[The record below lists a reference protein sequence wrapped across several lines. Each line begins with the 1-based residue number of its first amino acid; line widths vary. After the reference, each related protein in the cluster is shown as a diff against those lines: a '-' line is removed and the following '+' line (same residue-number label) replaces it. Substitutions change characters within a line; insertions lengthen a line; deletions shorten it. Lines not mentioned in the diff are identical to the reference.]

1 VDVIEA
7 ISSRRSLGK
16 WSEAAPSQDLIEAML
31 EAAINAPNHHDSQP
45 WRFFVLRDE
54 AREHFG
60 DALVDALLRRNPDLP
75 VDKAQV
81 LAAAERAKPL
91 RAPVLIVVAC
101 KHSTNPKIVPSED
114 YAACSAAIQNL
125 LLAAHGLGLTAQWKT
140 GEAIT
145 DSQVKRHFG
154 LAKEDQIVGIVYVG
168 YAADEAMQTAK
179 IRSRSYEA
187 VTSWLN

>member
-1 VDVIEA
+1 M
-7 ISSRRSLGK
+7 
-16 WSEAAPSQDLIEAML
+16 PSQDLIEAML
-31 EAAINAPNHHDSQP
+31 EAAIHAPNHHDSQP

-54 AREHFG
+54 AREQFG
-60 DALVDALLRRNPDLP
+60 DVLVDALLRRNPDLP
-75 VDKAQV
+75 VDKAQA

-101 KHSTNPKIVPSED
+101 KHTDNPKIVPSED
-114 YAACSAAIQNL
+114 FAACSAAIENM

-154 LAKEDQIVGIVYVG
+154 LAKEDQIVGIVYAG
-168 YAADEAMQTAK
+168 YPA
-179 IRSRSYEA
+179 EA
-187 VTSWLN
+187 VSQTVKDRNRSFTAVTNWLD